1 MWGMIPTF
9 FCSRRLP
16 RLQVSDALERV
27 VIAELDALGY
37 ELFELRRGGS
47 RSRPVLDVRIDR
59 RDLRPVTIDDCTRA
73 SRAIEAK
80 LDSAAEL
87 AGDRYVLQVSSPGI
101 ERPLRSA
108 ADWRRFVGQRASVL
122 SEVLGGREEVEIVGL
137 DGETGA
143 EVVVV
148 RTARGDERRIPLA
161 EVREARLA
169 FHW

>member
-1 MWGMIPTF
+1 M
-9 FCSRRLP
+9 
-16 RLQVSDALERV
+16 
-27 VIAELDALGY
+27 AELDALGY

-87 AGDRYVLQVSSPGI
+87 AGERYVLQVSSPGI

-108 ADWRRFVGQRASVL
+108 ADWRRFTGQRASVL

-161 EVREARLA
+161 DVREARLA

>member
-16 RLQVSDALERV
+16 RQQVSDALERV
-27 VIAELDALGY
+27 VIAELDALGF

-47 RSRPVLDVRIDR
+47 RSRPVLDVRIER
-59 RDLRPVTIDDCTRA
+59 RDLQPVTIDDCTRA
-73 SRAIEAK
+73 SRAIEAR
-80 LDSAAEL
+80 LESAEL
-87 AGDRYVLQVSSPGI
+87 VGERYVLQVSSPGI

-108 ADWRRFVGQRASVL
+108 ADWRRFTGERANVL
-122 SEVLGGREEVEIVGL
+122 SDVLGGREEVEIVGL
-137 DGETGA
+137 DGEAGS

-148 RTARGDERRIPLA
+148 RTARGEERRIPLA
-161 EVREARLA
+161 DVREARLA

>member
-1 MWGMIPTF
+1 
-9 FCSRRLP
+9 
-16 RLQVSDALERV
+16 VSDALERV

-59 RDLRPVTIDDCTRA
+59 RDLRPVTIDDCSRA

-87 AGDRYVLQVSSPGI
+87 AGERYVLQVSSPGI

-108 ADWRRFVGQRASVL
+108 ADWRRFAGQRASVL

-161 EVREARLA
+161 DVREARLA